1 MKGSP
6 LQPTT
11 LRFRRCRGSR
21 TLCELGIVDRQKEYG
36 RVGIHIRH
44 FTRITLWCTWCQQIE
59 QMLRPSPSNTLD
71 TATFLGDLCLV
82 CNWSGL
88 KTLIFYLGMKVSHDT
103 QEFIMTPVRFDARG
117 NVLNWRFELVS
128 LMHWGLGRSPW
139 YDTWG
144 RGRVSW
150 TSTRLGAFVW
160 EGGLITFLCLYLRR
174 SSVLLVGWWS
184 TLILRSF
191 LIFWCIL
198 WDEIFIVNVF
208 LCSRRNPI
216 VCFIYLGYIL
226 ISSTITLFICFIYVQ
241 RFCIINLH
249 SFIYGFNCDVKT

>member
-1 MKGSP
+1 MDRDTLGYSRRRGVKGSP

-103 QEFIMTPVRFDARG
+103 QEFIMTPDWEDHPDMTPEDEEEYRELLQD
-117 NVLNWRFELVS
+117 LEPSFE
-128 LMHWGLGRSPW
+128 RE
-139 YDTWG
+139 D
-144 RGRVSW
+144 
-150 TSTRLGAFVW
+150 
-160 EGGLITFLCLYLRR
+160 
-174 SSVLLVGWWS
+174 
-184 TLILRSF
+184 
-191 LIFWCIL
+191 
-198 WDEIFIVNVF
+198 
-208 LCSRRNPI
+208 
-216 VCFIYLGYIL
+216 
-226 ISSTITLFICFIYVQ
+226 
-241 RFCIINLH
+241 
-249 SFIYGFNCDVKT
+249 